1 MKKRIAIVLPCYNE
15 EDNITDI
22 YEALNKE
29 TAKLPQYDFT
39 YLFSDNSSTDR
50 TREIIRDLAA
60 RDAKVTA
67 IFNTRNFGHIRSP
80 YHGILQT
87 QTDAT
92 ILMASDLQDPPILI
106 HEFIKKWEAG
116 SKIVSAVKTTSEEN
130 PIMFSLRKFYYWL
143 LDSFSDVPQIRNF
156 TGFGLYDKVV
166 VEALRKLQ
174 EPYPFLRGLIAEL
187 GFQRATVEFKQPT
200 RKKGFTKNNFF
211 TLYDIGTLGLI
222 SYSKAPL
229 RIATFVGLITAMAS
243 ILTGAGYLFYK
254 LLFWDQFQVGVAP
267 IAIGLFFISS
277 VQLFFLG
284 ILGEYIGVIFTQVKN
299 RPHVIEQER
308 INF

>member
-1 MKKRIAIVLPCYNE
+1 MKKKITIVLPCYNE
-15 EDNITDI
+15 EDNIIDL
-22 YEALNKE
+22 YQALNKE
-29 TAKLPQYDFT
+29 IEKQPQYEFD
-39 YLFSDNSSTDR
+39 YLFADNNSTDR
-50 TREIIRDLAA
+50 TRQIIRELAA
-60 RDAKVTA
+60 KDPKVKA

-80 YHGILQT
+80 YHGIVQS
-87 QTDAT
+87 QADAT
-92 ILMASDLQDPPILI
+92 IMMASDLQDPPVLI
-106 HEFIKKWEAG
+106 HDFIKQWEAG

-143 LDSFSDVPQIRNF
+143 LDSFSDIPQIRNF
-156 TGFGLYDKVV
+156 TGFGLYDKDVV
-166 VEALRKLQ
+166 SALRKLQ

-187 GFQRATVEFKQPT
+187 GFKRTTVEFKQPS

-211 TLYDIGTLGLI
+211 TLYDIGILGII

-229 RIATFVGLITAMAS
+229 RIATFVGLLTAMLS
-243 ILTGAGYLFYK
+243 IITGAGYLLYK
-254 LLFWDQFQVGVAP
+254 FIFWDEFQLGIAP
-267 IAIGLFFISS
+267 IAIGLFLISS

-284 ILGEYIGVIFTQVKN
+284 VLGEYIGVIFTQVKN